1 MLDHGGKLRSAAD
14 RYGIPL
20 SQWLDLSTGIN
31 PLGWPVPEL
40 SNETWRR
47 LPEDEDDL
55 EKVACAY
62 YGCDVLLPVAGS
74 QAALQRIPE
83 LRPPGRV
90 GILTPGYSEH
100 PAAWTGAG
108 HEMIC
113 LAAGEIENAI
123 DHLDVLLLSQP
134 NNPDGQL
141 FSPMVLQKWH
151 RRLSSRGGWLVV
163 DEAFMDVTPEL
174 SLANEAGRDGL
185 ILLRSLGK
193 FFGLAGARVGFVLAE
208 QLLLKRLKQKL
219 GPWTISG
226 PSRYIAI
233 AALADSAWQQMMRI
247 QLKTAGQRLSE
258 LLLNHGIEPVGGTAL
273 FQLAHT
279 PESEHIYQRFA
290 RQGVLIR
297 LFPELSAIRFGLP
310 GIEQEWQ
317 RLETAL
323 AEL

>member
-1 MLDHGGKLRSAAD
+1 MLDHGGKLRAAAD
-14 RYGIPL
+14 CYGIPL

-40 SNETWRR
+40 SNEIWLR

-55 EKVACAY
+55 EKIACAY
-62 YGCDVLLPVAGS
+62 YGCDALLPVAGS
-74 QAALQRIPE
+74 QAALQKIPE
-83 LRPPGRV
+83 LRKPGRV
-90 GILTPGYSEH
+90 GIVTPGYSEH

-108 HEMIC
+108 HEVIS
-113 LAAGEIENAI
+113 LAAGEIGNTI
-123 DHLDVLLLSQP
+123 DDLDVLLLCQP
-134 NNPDGQL
+134 NNPDGRL
-141 FSPMVLQKWH
+141 FSTEDLHGWH
-151 RRLSSRGGWLVV
+151 RQLSSRGGWLVV

-174 SLANEAGRDGL
+174 SLATETGREGL

-208 QLLLKRLKQKL
+208 QLLLEQLKQKL

-233 AALADSAWQQMMRI
+233 AALSDSAWQQAMRI
-247 QLKTAGQRLSE
+247 QLKSAGERLQE
-258 LLLNHGIEPVGGTAL
+258 LLLNYGVESAGGTAL
-273 FQLAHT
+273 FQLVHT
-279 PESEHIYQRFA
+279 PGAEEIYQRFA

-317 RLETAL
+317 RLEAVL